1 MTAPTV
7 SVVLPTFNRLKYL
20 RGAVDSVLAQTFQDW
35 ELILADDGSE
45 EEETVVYLAALENH
59 PRVKLLRLLHTGNPA
74 AVRNAALRVAAGQ
87 YVAFLDS
94 DDMWLP
100 AKLDIQVAHRRCS
113 ERRWSYSALTRVGKS
128 GELMHDDTARRWVP
142 HEGCIFEQLLTLEAT
157 VATPSVLVDRS
168 LLEQVGGFDEQ
179 QLFFEE
185 YDLWLR
191 LSLRSEVSA
200 LSEPLVLVRSHD
212 EHYTRDR
219 VGVYEARS
227 RLLEKMGGLV
237 ATERLRCILRL
248 AAASNSTELAKAY
261 AICGRST
268 QAFKMLWRARKCAWQ
283 GGKWWR
289 TAATVMGRAIVPLQ
303 VQGLVRGFRRKH
315 QAWTGGHV

>member
-20 RGAVDSVLAQTFQDW
+20 RSAVGSVLAQTFQDW

-45 EEETVVYLAALENH
+45 EETLTYLSALGNH

-74 AVRNAALRVAAGQ
+74 AVRNAALRIAAGR
-87 YVAFLDS
+87 YIAFLDS
-94 DDMWLP
+94 DDLWLP
-100 AKLDIQVAHRRCS
+100 AKLDIQVAHHRSSRRQ
-113 ERRWSYSALTRVGKS
+113 WSYSALTRIGKD
-128 GELMHDDTARRWVP
+128 GELMRDDIARRWVP

-179 QLFFEE
+179 QLYFEE

-191 LSLRSEVSA
+191 LSLRSEVTVIN
-200 LSEPLVLVRSHD
+200 EPLVLVRNHD

-227 RLLEKMGGLV
+227 RLLEKMRGSV
-237 ATERLRCILRL
+237 ATGRLRSILRL
-248 AAASNSTELAKAY
+248 AVARNSTELANAY
-261 AICGRST
+261 ALCGQRAR
-268 QAFKMLWRARKCAWQ
+268 AFKMLWRGRSCAWQ

-289 TAATVMGRAIVPLQ
+289 TAATVIGRAMVPLRVQ
-303 VQGLVRGFRRKH
+303 VLVRGFRRRR
-315 QAWTGGHV
+315 QAWAGGRV